1 MPLTMF
7 AWPKKCLTQCSWK
20 KKIQILP
27 GPEPKLWSCTFNYNW
42 RTGSPALETLVGC
55 YNARAPASNS
65 RPYVWIC
72 VGKKQRLQTLLQGIK
87 LWHYCNWKI
96 FHRPEMGWKGIK
108 MIAYSTYNNNISQH
122 VGIKENF
129 NSKQWWIV
137 EEKAELLHK
146 WVWTGIMSLLM

>member
-1 MPLTMF
+1 MEEMPLTMF

-96 FHRPEMGWKGIK
+96 FHRRINVNDARITK
-108 MIAYSTYNNNISQH
+108 IAYLCRSFRTEQDVFGCKVTVDYKWF
-122 VGIKENF
+122 V
-129 NSKQWWIV
+129 V
-137 EEKAELLHK
+137 LLATMETIALR
-146 WVWTGIMSLLM
+146 WRSE